1 MSLAID
7 VDKVEKVLLAD
18 GWHVVSNQ
26 SLTMDAYEFVWYGT
40 DGAESNRDPQVLP
53 GTRCRIR
60 DGRRSHGALPQ
71 RRLD

>member
-1 MSLAID
+1 MPNKEEIKIRPFWYSDIWIFPKLINVITSLD
-7 VDKVEKVLLAD
+7 EEPLD
-18 GWHVVSNQ
+18 
-26 SLTMDAYEFVWYGT
+26 
-40 DGAESNRDPQVLP
+40 RDPQVLP

>member
-1 MSLAID
+1 MPNKEEIKIRPFWYSDIWIFPKLINVITSLD
-7 VDKVEKVLLAD
+7 EGPLD
-18 GWHVVSNQ
+18 
-26 SLTMDAYEFVWYGT
+26 
-40 DGAESNRDPQVLP
+40 RDPQVLP